1 MNLDDA
7 FAQAVHIPQ
16 GETYP
21 PRWTREAADF
31 RHEMGTRAELAVS
44 YGPGPRQV
52 YDLFHCEG
60 EAAGTLV
67 FVHGGYWLRNDRTLW
82 SHLARGALARGWNVA
97 VVQYDLCP
105 DVSIAEVTGQIAC
118 AVTQIAERSNGP
130 LSLTG
135 HSAGGQLVARML
147 APGVLKND
155 ILQRVARVAPIAP
168 VADLRPLLQT
178 SMNEHF
184 RMDMAAAEA
193 ESPVLQP
200 APETAVRIWV
210 GAEERP
216 ALLEQADALADAW
229 EVPLIVVPDRHHF
242 DIIDALCDPQ
252 SDMIRFLTLQ

>member
-1 MNLDDA
+1 MKLDDA
-7 FAQAVHIPQ
+7 FAQATHIPQ

-21 PRWTREAADF
+21 PRWALEARSF
-31 RHEMGTRAELAVS
+31 RSEMGERADLGVA
-44 YGPGPRQV
+44 YGASPRQV
-52 YDLFHCEG
+52 YDHFRCEG
-60 EAAGTLV
+60 QPVGTLV

-82 SHLARGALARGWNVA
+82 SHLARGALSRRWNVA
-97 VVQYDLCP
+97 VAQYDLCP
-105 DVSIAEVTGQIAC
+105 DVSIADITGQIAR
-118 AVTQIAERSNGP
+118 AVTHIAERSAGP

-147 APGVLKND
+147 APGLLDKAV
-155 ILQRVARVAPIAP
+155 LQRIARVAPIAP

-200 APETAVRIWV
+200 APETDVTIWV
-210 GAEERP
+210 GADERP
-216 ALLEQADALADAW
+216 ALFEQAGALARAW
-229 EVPLIVVPDRHHF
+229 NVPLIVVPDRHHF

>member
-1 MNLDDA
+1 
-7 FAQAVHIPQ
+7 
-16 GETYP
+16 
-21 PRWTREAADF
+21 
-31 RHEMGTRAELAVS
+31 
-44 YGPGPRQV
+44 
-52 YDLFHCEG
+52 
-60 EAAGTLV
+60 
-67 FVHGGYWLRNDRTLW
+67 
-82 SHLARGALARGWNVA
+82 
-97 VVQYDLCP
+97 
-105 DVSIAEVTGQIAC
+105 
-118 AVTQIAERSNGP
+118 
-130 LSLTG
+130 
-135 HSAGGQLVARML
+135 
-147 APGVLKND
+147 
-155 ILQRVARVAPIAP
+155 

-229 EVPLIVVPDRHHF
+229 EVSLIVVPDRHHF